1 MFLPMACQH
10 CEDAPCIKACPCGAL
25 HKESGGTVAV
35 DYNICCGHGSC
46 VDVCP
51 YVHKANGD
59 AEKKALY
66 KEYMAKRKKAGYNTP
81 AWFPDE
87 EEAVLSAGD

>member
-1 MFLPMACQH
+1 VLT
-10 CEDAPCIKACPCGAL
+10 EGARRWL
-25 HKESGGTVAV
+25 TDVGKCYVYSRLRAQYCH
-35 DYNICCGHGSC
+35 IC

-59 AEKKALY
+59 VEKKALY
-66 KEYMAKRKKAGYNTP
+66 KDYMAKRKKAGYKTP

-87 EEAVLSAGD
+87 DDGALTSRK